1 MPARTLGFFN
11 AARGVWVARNVEK
24 ADTFRARLV
33 GLLGREGLAEE
44 AGLWIVPCNSVHS
57 LFMAFPIDIV
67 YLDRGLRV
75 LKVCRLPPWRV
86 APWVPGA
93 HSVLELP
100 VGASARLAPGET
112 LEIR

>member
-1 MPARTLGFFN
+1 MPASTLGFFN
-11 AARGVWVARNVEK
+11 SARGVWVARSVEK

-33 GLLGREGLAEE
+33 GLLGRKGLAED
-44 AGLWIVPCNSVHS
+44 AGLWIVPCSSVHS
-57 LFMAFPIDIV
+57 FFMAFVIDV
-67 YLDRGLRV
+67 VFLDRGFKV
-75 LKVCRLPPWRV
+75 LAVCRLPPWRMS
-86 APWVPGA
+86 PWVPGA